1 MNMVDF
7 PFEQCQ
13 CQILF
18 FDEWYPTV
26 KVYGAF
32 PTSMEPICFDPGVV
46 ASFRIKQ
53 FSSHMAVYFWH
64 CSNRKFGLEP
74 KGGPQK
80 MYEVAIILCQL
91 DTGRRDRTPTRVC
104 YKVMIDIS
112 LTVMSPKK

>member
-1 MNMVDF
+1 MSD
-7 PFEQCQ
+7 P
-13 CQILF
+13 F

-46 ASFRIKQ
+46 ASLRIKQ
-53 FSSHMAVYFWH
+53 FSSQMAVYFWH

-91 DTGRRDRTPTRVC
+91 DTGRRDRTPTRVR
-104 YKVMIDIS
+104 YTVMIDIS